1 MDEQTRL
8 RKLWREHFAASSRAF
23 QQWAD
28 AGYPWNNKPDTLPF
42 PDELRGLTCGA
53 KTRAG
58 TPCKL
63 TSLYGNGR
71 CKFHGGL
78 STGPTTDE
86 GKRRVAA
93 NLPRKAHAGVAKDGI
108 QSP

>member
-1 MDEQTRL
+1 MDEQARL
-8 RKLWREHFAASSRAF
+8 RRLWREHCKEHDKAF
-23 QQWAD
+23 KQWAD
-28 AGYPWNNKPDTLPF
+28 AGYSWNAKPNAPPM

-53 KTRAG
+53 KTRSG

-63 TSLYGNGR
+63 TSIYDNGR

-78 STGPTTDE
+78 STGPTTDA

-93 NLPRKAHAGVAKDGI
+93 NFKRKPHELLINVEV

>member
-1 MDEQTRL
+1 MDEQARL
-8 RKLWREHFAASSRAF
+8 RQLWREHSQASSRAF

-28 AGYPWNNKPDTLPF
+28 AGYPLNNKPDMRPF

-53 KTRAG
+53 KSRAG

-63 TSLYGNGR
+63 TSLYSNGR

-78 STGPTTDE
+78 STGPTTDV
-86 GKRRVAA
+86 GKRRVAM
-93 NLPRKAHAGVAKDGI
+93 NLPKAHAET
-108 QSP
+108 